1 MYAQALSAESQAKL
15 ASQDAPPFGQTENG
29 EPFFAW
35 FSLPSKN
42 MWTISIIAWALSQF
56 WIRVISY
63 LNYWKKST
71 KWK

>member
-1 MYAQALSAESQAKL
+1 MFIHIIHAMCIYIYIHMHISLQFTNANMSAQALSAESQAKL

-42 MWTISIIAWALSQF
+42 M
-56 WIRVISY
+56 
-63 LNYWKKST
+63 
-71 KWK
+71 